1 MKDAYCGIMFRRM
14 SRIGK
19 FSSILEA
26 VYDTI
31 SHCIRISHTP
41 LCKVA
46 TIWNFVL
53 VLHWLF
59 FNARVS
65 TQYVFDDDKT
75 YDNKIRY
82 LELCASYT

>member
-1 MKDAYCGIMFRRM
+1 MEF
-14 SRIGK
+14 RIGA
-19 FSSILEA
+19 S
-26 VYDTI
+26 
-31 SHCIRISHTP
+31 
-41 LCKVA
+41 
-46 TIWNFVL
+46 L
-53 VLHWLF
+53 VF

>member
-1 MKDAYCGIMFRRM
+1 MKDAYCATMFRRM

-19 FSSILEA
+19 ISSTLEA
-26 VYDTI
+26 FYDVT

-41 LCKVA
+41 PCKVA
-46 TIWNFVL
+46 TIWNFVS

-59 FNARVS
+59 FIARVP
-65 TQYVFDDDKT
+65 TQYVFNMIKHMT
-75 YDNKIRY
+75 TIQY